1 MAVYIISY
9 IYLLSG
15 GIRVRNLQ
23 ELDVVAFWSRN
34 LDVVVFQSWNLN
46 VMAFC
51 PLKKMPWNHDFL
63 AYLSPFLDV
72 VVFPNLVVPE
82 SWSRSFLVLE
92 SRCRGFLVLESQC
105 RGTSFSLLSW
115 KQKKSRIIMSIMLL
129 KNISIDQIYA
139 TSICIMYA

>member
-23 ELDVVAFWSRN
+23 ELEVVAFWSRN

-51 PLKKMPWNHDFL
+51 PLEKCLGIMI
-63 AYLSPFLDV
+63 
-72 VVFPNLVVPE
+72 
-82 SWSRSFLVLE
+82 SWLICLHFSMSW
-92 SRCRGFLVLESQC
+92 CSQ
-105 RGTSFSLLSW
+105 
-115 KQKKSRIIMSIMLL
+115 
-129 KNISIDQIYA
+129 IS
-139 TSICIMYA
+139 